1 MRTDRS
7 IAVGLFEASGRAEQA
22 LQALRELGV
31 SERQLGY
38 VRPGSLVAAAN
49 GAQPR
54 LSGVGLSGL
63 LAGRA
68 TAGGDLAAVLVELG
82 LPNGEARFYAREVQ
96 SGRSMVVVDAGQ
108 GHGGARDVLRRH
120 GGYDVE
126 SEGRQLA
133 RGADGRRSS
142 GTASPSPLMHPGRR
156 LVRDGAPGGTGPRPL
171 DVTGRWEDVR
181 SRYQMLF
188 EQHYGTTDVTWPEA
202 EPLYRYAWE
211 TANAPAHRGQPWAS
225 VEGRLRREW
234 EADSRSP
241 AWPEVA
247 GPIRDVWEDV
257 AAEAARGAEGG
268 AARRVAR
275 QGADQAGPA
284 SEVRTPRGPA

>member
-1 MRTDRS
+1 MSFSPSSPPQTGRS
-7 IAVGLFEASGRAEQA
+7 VAVGLFERTAQA
-22 LQALRELGV
+22 QEAVQALRGFGLADEQIGL
-31 SERQLGY
+31 
-38 VRPGSLVAAAN
+38 VRPDALNTIPGS
-49 GAQPR
+49 GEPR
-54 LSGVGLSGL
+54 LTTGEVTGL
-63 LAGRA
+63 LATTGA
-68 TAGGDLAAVLVELG
+68 AGDLSSVLVALG
-82 LPNGEARFYAREVQ
+82 LPEGEARFYAREVQ
-96 SGRSMVVVDAGQ
+96 AGRALVVVEAGASYAAARHLL
-108 GHGGARDVLRRH
+108 GNHGGTDVQ
-120 GGYDVE
+120 
-126 SEGRQLA
+126 SEGEQLA
-133 RGADGRRSS
+133 RGGD
-142 GTASPSPLMHPGRR
+142 TP
-156 LVRDGAPGGTGPRPL
+156 DGAAGGVGGPPPDL
-171 DVTGRWEDVR
+171 TGRWEDVR
-181 SRYQMLF
+181 SRYEMLF